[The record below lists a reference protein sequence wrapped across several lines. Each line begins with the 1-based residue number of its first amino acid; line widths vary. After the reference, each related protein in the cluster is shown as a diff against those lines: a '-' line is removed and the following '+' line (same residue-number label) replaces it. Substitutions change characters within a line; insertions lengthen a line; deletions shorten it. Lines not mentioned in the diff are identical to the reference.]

1 MAVQWPRMTDREPS
15 QPQHE
20 RPLWR
25 SLLEARADRQ
35 RRLRAHL
42 DLCAEQL
49 AEQGS
54 QTVQTGLR
62 LWAASL
68 HAGWTLGRQ
77 WQGVTLD
84 AWRRSLDLL
93 R

>member
-1 MAVQWPRMTDREPS
+1 MAVQWPPMTDQES
-15 QPQHE
+15 SHPQQD
-20 RPLWR
+20 R
-25 SLLEARADRQ
+25 SLWQALLGARADRQ
-35 RRLRAHL
+35 RRWRAHL

-77 WQGVTLD
+77 WQGATLET
-84 AWRRSLDLL
+84 WRRSLDLL